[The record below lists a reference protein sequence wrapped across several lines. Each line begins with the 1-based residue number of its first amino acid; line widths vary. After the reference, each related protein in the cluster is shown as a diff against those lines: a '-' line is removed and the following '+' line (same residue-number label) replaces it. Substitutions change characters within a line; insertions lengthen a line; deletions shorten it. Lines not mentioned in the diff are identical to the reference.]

1 MNLSTKDP
9 KGAILII
16 SRDAQVQAAC
26 RQALEADHFSVLSA
40 DALPDWIG
48 TAKGRKIDIALGEAE
63 IFMER
68 PGENLLENLRAK
80 HPDLIWILLAKPPG
94 LDQATQADAADVILL
109 PVVPELLSFRI
120 RRAMEARANLQ
131 ELKRLRALVTD
142 VSLLWSVAKGELETS
157 EMFDK
162 DFLAPAAFRLTVAH
176 EFRAPITAMQSY
188 LLLLLKGYVPPD
200 QWKEMIHHVLDR
212 SQDLL
217 NLVDDLMNLAA
228 ARQEMSAAGRIS
240 LPFGEELEKV
250 IPSLKAQADEK
261 GVEMTLTIRENPNVE
276 AHPVHLG
283 QVWTNLISNAIKYT
297 PPGGKIRVTLE
308 QDPACAIG
316 TVADTGIG
324 IGAHDL
330 SLIFNNFFRT
340 AEAKKMEP
348 RGTGLGLTLV
358 KRIVEGYG
366 GRVEAE
372 SFPGKGSLFRFKL
385 PLAPFPLSQAPAGGK
400 GIP

>member
-1 MNLSTKDP
+1 MSLFLVYSRGPVPLELKDF
-9 KGAILII
+9 L
-16 SRDAQVQAAC
+16 D
-26 RQALEADHFSVLSA
+26 
-40 DALPDWIG
+40 LPLVE
-48 TAKGRKIDIALGEAE
+48 TNEK
-63 IFMER
+63 
-68 PGENLLENLRAK
+68 LLENFRGK
-80 HPDLIWILLAKPPG
+80 DPDLVWILLAKRSG
-94 LDQATQADAADVILL
+94 LDEALRGIQAGAYDVILL
-109 PVVPELLSFRI
+109 PVIPELLRL
-120 RRAMEARANLQ
+120 RVGRAMEKRTDRL
-131 ELKRLRALVTD
+131 ELKRLQTLVAD

-372 SFPGKGSLFRFKL
+372 SFPGKGSIFRFKL